1 MLTYRKSDVFCQAEM
16 PVKLKVFIGQF
27 MKLRCLL
34 LFILNIIYETI
45 IDVHY
50 MMLNSQ
56 LCSFTVPLLL
66 TASIS

>member
-1 MLTYRKSDVFCQAEM
+1 
-16 PVKLKVFIGQF
+16 

-66 TASIS
+66 TASISYTLVLH